1 MSLVSMAKNFFGLD
15 ESDNHEDLPMREAI
29 PISSRQGYRPAPATK
44 SRKSTVYEMN
54 EIFTIDARSFADAQR
69 IAEEYRD
76 GKTVIVNLGELSD
89 IESRRVVDFISGLTY
104 GLHGEPRR
112 VTAKVFLLAH
122 NGVSIEG
129 ETAAETDSA
138 ADELYIRP

>member
-15 ESDNHEDLPMREAI
+15 ESDSHDELPMREAI
-29 PISSRQGYRPAPATK
+29 PISSRQGYRPAPVTK
-44 SRKSTVYEMN
+44 SRKSAVYEMN
-54 EIFTIDARSFADAQR
+54 EIFTIDAHSFADAQR

-129 ETAAETDSA
+129 ETAAEADSVG
-138 ADELYIRP
+138 DELYIRP